1 MRTLRTWACVVVGTL
16 GMHAGAQAQR
26 SAPEDQLPPWARQ
39 QWQAVAKA
47 DGLRISTRIN
57 PFAWRGDFDGDG
69 RADIA
74 LFVVQGAT
82 GKEGVAILLRHGDKS
97 SVLGAGRAFGNGGDD
112 FAWMDTWT
120 VVERNARAHDGSAP
134 SGRARGD
141 GLLVAREGSASAVI
155 TIENGVPKWRQQG
168 D

>member
-1 MRTLRTWACVVVGTL
+1 MRTFRTWTCVVVGAL
-16 GMHAGAQAQR
+16 GMHAGAQTQR
-26 SAPEDQLPPWARQ
+26 ATPEDQLPPWARQ
-39 QWQAVAKA
+39 QWQALAKA

-74 LFVVQGAT
+74 LLVVQGAT
-82 GKEGVAILLRHGDKS
+82 GKEGMAILLRNGAKS
-97 SVLGAGRAFGNGGDD
+97 MILGAGRAFGNGGDD

-120 VVERNARAHDGSAP
+120 VVDRDARTSDGSAP
-134 SGRARGD
+134 SGRSRGD
-141 GLLVAREGSASAVI
+141 SLLVAREGSASALI
-155 TIENGVPKWRQQG
+155 AFEKGVPKWRQQG